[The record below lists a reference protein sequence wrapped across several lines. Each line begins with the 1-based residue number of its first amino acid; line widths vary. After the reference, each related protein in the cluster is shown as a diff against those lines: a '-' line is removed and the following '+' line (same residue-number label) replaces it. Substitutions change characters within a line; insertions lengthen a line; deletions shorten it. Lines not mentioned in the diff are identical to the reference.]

1 MRLRCGPGVVSE
13 SRRADVTVA
22 EVLDRRRAVLRE
34 RMRIAEQLGQLDI
47 VLAADIVE
55 QLELIAELYRA
66 LLEDMKRDAS

>member
-1 MRLRCGPGVVSE
+1 
-13 SRRADVTVA
+13 VTVA

-34 RMRIAEQLGQLDI
+34 RMRVAEQLGLLD
-47 VLAADIVE
+47 VVVAADIVE